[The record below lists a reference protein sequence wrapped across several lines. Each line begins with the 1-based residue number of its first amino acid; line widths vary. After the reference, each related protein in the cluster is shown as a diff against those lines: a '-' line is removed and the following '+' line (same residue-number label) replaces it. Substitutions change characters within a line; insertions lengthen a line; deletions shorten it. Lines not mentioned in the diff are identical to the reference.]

1 MPSIPEEAATAE
13 LVTPSEAESPETLL
27 LIETG
32 NPGPEPS
39 VPAENEISAGVR
51 VLLQDNRLLLF
62 QKREREAK
70 KERKTYDIRRTTFI
84 TETTQKLATERALL
98 LSLLCVS
105 CFS

>member
-39 VPAENEISAGVR
+39 VPTEDEILAGVR

-70 KERKTYDIRRTTFI
+70 KERHTTLDVRHSLPRRPRSW
-84 TETTQKLATERALL
+84 LPERALL

>member
-1 MPSIPEEAATAE
+1 MAVFFGMPSIPEEAATAE

-70 KERKTYDIRRTTFI
+70 KERKKYIRH
-84 TETTQKLATERALL
+84 
-98 LSLLCVS
+98 
-105 CFS
+105 